1 MVMFWIWSWFGE
13 VLLENAEEIEAV
25 DEVERYH
32 LNTTTITTT
41 AAAAAAR
48 LRFTCNVSIS

>member
-1 MVMFWIWSWFGE
+1 MFWIWSWFGE

-41 AAAAAAR
+41 AAAAAAAAR
-48 LRFTCNVSIS
+48 LRFTCHVSIS

>member
-1 MVMFWIWSWFGE
+1 MFWIWSWFGE

-32 LNTTTITTT
+32 LNTTTITTAAA

-48 LRFTCNVSIS
+48 LRFTCHVSIS

>member
-1 MVMFWIWSWFGE
+1 MYWIWSWFGE

-41 AAAAAAR
+41 AAAAASAR
-48 LRFTCNVSIS
+48 LRFTCHVSIS

>member
-1 MVMFWIWSWFGE
+1 MFWIWSWFGE

-32 LNTTTITTT
+32 LNNTTITTT
-41 AAAAAAR
+41 AAAAAR
-48 LRFTCNVSIS
+48 LRFTCHVSIS